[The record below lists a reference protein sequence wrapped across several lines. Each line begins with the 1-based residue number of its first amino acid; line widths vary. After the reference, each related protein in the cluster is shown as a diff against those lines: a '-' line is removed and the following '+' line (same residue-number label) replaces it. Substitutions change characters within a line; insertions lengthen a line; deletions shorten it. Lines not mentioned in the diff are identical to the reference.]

1 MTASKSSPSSF
12 TDMVRQS
19 QMMFAMVPTGAPQA
33 EHFWDMQDKM
43 LSDSEVFAKH
53 WFERRHTATRT
64 ALETAKDIAETGPSN
79 PAAAVKAITDWQAH
93 SMGRIAEDFREWSN
107 LCARCAAHMG
117 RAELEAGE
125 DGLKQVA
132 KSAGSTKRRKD
143 DIPV

>member
-1 MTASKSSPSSF
+1 MTASKSSPSSI

-19 QMMFAMVPTGAPQA
+19 QAMFAMPLVGAPQA
-33 EHFWDMQDKM
+33 EHFWEMQENM
-43 LSDSEVFAKH
+43 LSDSEIFAKH

-64 ALETAKDIAETGPSN
+64 AMKTAKEIADTGPAD
-79 PAAAVKAITDWQAH
+79 PATAMKAVTDWQAH
-93 SMGRIAEDFREWSN
+93 SMARIAEDFREWLD
-107 LCARCAAHMG
+107 LCSRCAGHMG
-117 RAELEAGE
+117 RAELDAGE